1 MRKHEILKGVAKLVV
16 MLTSNIIATFC
27 YSNIDYLWYFEYDFW
42 IRSTIKRIFKLVYIS
57 SSKLGFDHIIQTV
70 LAFRY
75 SFVGKSRFV
84 KEIFQI
90 YLHIQTCHVYH
101 FLNCPIHMFM
111 FSSWQRISAHEN
123 IVYNVVAI
131 IVCMSI
137 LFCRTCYLQRNCMKY
152 E

>member
-16 MLTSNIIATFC
+16 MLTSNIIATLS
-27 YSNIDYLWYFEYDFW
+27 YSNIDYLWYFEYDL
-42 IRSTIKRIFKLVYIS
+42 IERIFKLVYIS

-111 FSSWQRISAHEN
+111 FSS
-123 IVYNVVAI
+123 
-131 IVCMSI
+131 
-137 LFCRTCYLQRNCMKY
+137 
-152 E
+152 